1 MKKTAALLMAVLL
14 STGLVACGTDQEG
27 DASQM
32 PSETAQTTQEA
43 PQTGSQALPD
53 DPQQPTAGSPADGTQ
68 QAESEQTENTQTESQ
83 TATEEQSGYEDN
95 FAVDS
100 IAAAEFADKIKTAVA
115 AKDLEALAD
124 LTSYPVY
131 VGIAESSVSSREE
144 LIELGADNVFTEEL
158 MTAVAEADTSALSP
172 SMAGFVLSNG
182 GTANIVFGV
191 VDGELAI
198 QGINY

>member
-53 DPQQPTAGSPADGTQ
+53 DTQQPTAGSPADGTQ
-68 QAESEQTENTQTESQ
+68 QAESE

>member
-144 LIELGADNVFTEEL
+144 LIELPRRFLPAWPALYCRMEEQLILFLAWWTESWQFREL
-158 MTAVAEADTSALSP
+158 II
-172 SMAGFVLSNG
+172 SNCRMQRMS
-182 GTANIVFGV
+182 V
-191 VDGELAI
+191 
-198 QGINY
+198 